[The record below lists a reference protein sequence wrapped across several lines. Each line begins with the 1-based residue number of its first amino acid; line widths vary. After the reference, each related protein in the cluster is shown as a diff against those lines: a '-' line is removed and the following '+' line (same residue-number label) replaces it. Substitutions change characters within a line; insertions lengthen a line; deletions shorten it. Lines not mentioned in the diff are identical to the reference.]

1 MLGGT
6 IDWTGLP
13 VVVEILGIDDVELL
27 VKQLLLIRQ
36 FQSEE

>member
-6 IDWTGLP
+6 IDWAGLP

-27 VKQLLLIRQ
+27 VKQLLLIQQ
-36 FQSEE
+36 FQSQE